1 MEKAGEVTR
10 QKMEEMRLEG
20 KELKEEAGAK
30 AQEASQKTR
39 ESTESGAQ
47 KAEETKDSAAVRGNE
62 AKGTIF
68 GALGNVTEAIK
79 SKLTMPSDIVEET
92 RAAREHGGTGRTV
105 VEVKVEDSKPG
116 KVATSLKASDQMTGQ
131 TFNDVG
137 RMDDDARKDKGKL

>member
-1 MEKAGEVTR
+1 VTV
-10 QKMEEMRLEG
+10 KLFVLFFDVI
-20 KELKEEAGAK
+20 K
-30 AQEASQKTR
+30 SC
-39 ESTESGAQ
+39 
-47 KAEETKDSAAVRGNE
+47 RGNE